1 MANNVGPKLSL
12 GPAISSGNHLAQAN
26 LDSFAKSKGLIIGER
41 VDHVAANQQ
50 LVRAEELRELVDLSQ
65 EEFFNVFELVP

>member
-1 MANNVGPKLSL
+1 MAGPKMQLGNVLSANHPL
-12 GPAISSGNHLAQAN
+12 GATN

-50 LVRAEELRELVDLSQ
+50 LIRAEELRELVDLG
-65 EEFFNVFELVP
+65 